1 LHIRARGHGVNEL
14 SLCSNFYHAS
24 LGFDAVRQEGQQPQ
38 LFAAEEHGSNIMR
51 TVRTFVIAALMATTG
66 WTSSR
71 AAERV
76 DLLLVLAADV
86 SGSMDESKFDLQRS
100 GYAAA
105 FSNPRVIEAIRG
117 GPGGR
122 IAVAFIEWSG
132 ILQQRIVIDWTVISN
147 DEMARRFGDHILEAP
162 RAFARNSTSISAG
175 IDFAMTQLNRA
186 PYEAGRSVIDV
197 SGDGD
202 NNSGR
207 DVTAARDEALA
218 KGVTINGLVILAE
231 TRTRW
236 NSDHTNPPGGLAN
249 YYRNNVIGGPGA
261 FVMVAENFNSFGD
274 VLVRKLIAEIAQAVP
289 QQRAGN

>member
-1 LHIRARGHGVNEL
+1 
-14 SLCSNFYHAS
+14 
-24 LGFDAVRQEGQQPQ
+24 
-38 LFAAEEHGSNIMR
+38 MR
-51 TVRTFVIAALMATTG
+51 ILRIFVVIGLMATAG
-66 WTSSR
+66 WMPTR

-86 SGSMDESKFDLQRS
+86 SSSMDESKFELQRL

-105 FSNPRVIEAIRG
+105 FANPRVIEGIRG
-117 GPGGR
+117 GVSGR

-132 ILQQRIVIDWTVISN
+132 VMQQKTAIDWTVISN
-147 DEMARRFGDHILEAP
+147 DETAHQFGDRIMETP

-175 IDFAMTQLNRA
+175 IDFAVGQLDRA
-186 PYEAGRSVIDV
+186 PYEARRRVIDV

-207 DVTAARDEALA
+207 NVTTARDDAIA
-218 KGVTINGLVILAE
+218 KGVTINGLVILTE
-231 TRTRW
+231 TTTRW

-274 VLVRKLIAEIAQAVP
+274 VLVKKLIAEIAQAVP